1 MKKFQYQVVRYRHD
15 RVTGEFVNVGII
27 VYEPASGFVDSQ
39 FISKYSRITQFFENV
54 DGNYLIKILKQFKK
68 EFEYHSVSYKG
79 LFSNT
84 YKSINDISG
93 MILPKDDS
101 SLFCSEVFTAIDLDL
116 KIAMSDL
123 FERIVDRYINETDKM
138 VKDDK
143 YVWKNIYKKYFDAYS
158 ITDKL
163 TSHIVKTANDRI
175 EFDKTWK
182 NGVWNCFETV
192 SFDLKKDEAIKNKIY
207 RWSGVLNELENAN
220 EELHLYFLTALPSNK
235 DTQLTKFI
243 KETFNDE
250 KYKSIKVELITEKD
264 AEKLTKKFK
273 EKIENHED

>member
-93 MILPKDDS
+93 MILPKDDF